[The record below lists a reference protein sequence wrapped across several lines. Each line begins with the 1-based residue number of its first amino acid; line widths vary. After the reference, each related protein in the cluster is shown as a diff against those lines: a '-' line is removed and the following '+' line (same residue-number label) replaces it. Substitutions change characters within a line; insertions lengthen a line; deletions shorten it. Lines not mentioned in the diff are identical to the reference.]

1 MEQEIERLNAEIAR
15 LTAEL
20 DKAYDSD
27 LSKAALAEQAVEI
40 QSLRKLAFIGYRM
53 AAELATAA
61 GQFLTDEFRAPFLIV
76 EQQLKEIP
84 DEPA

>member
-1 MEQEIERLNAEIAR
+1 VEQEIERLKAEIER

-27 LSKAALAEQAVEI
+27 LSRAALAEQAGEI
-40 QSLRKLAFIGYRM
+40 QSLRKLALIGYRI
-53 AAELATAA
+53 AGELATAS

-84 DEPA
+84 DEPT